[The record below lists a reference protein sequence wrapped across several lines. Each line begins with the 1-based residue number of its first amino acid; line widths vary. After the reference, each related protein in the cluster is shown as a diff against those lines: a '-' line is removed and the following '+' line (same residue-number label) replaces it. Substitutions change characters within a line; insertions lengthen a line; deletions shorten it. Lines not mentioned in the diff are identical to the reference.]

1 MMIKPTIAQSKT
13 ADGNLAQP
21 LLEEAFVF

>member
-1 MMIKPTIAQSKT
+1 MMIKPAIARSKT

-21 LLEEAFVF
+21 LLEEVIVF